1 MMNAKRLKLAA
12 LMLAFLAAGIAGGYW
27 WANHTQTNSGTE
39 TMATS
44 QPPAERKA
52 LYWYD
57 PMVPLQHFDKPGK
70 SPFMDMAL
78 VPKYAEDGGGGSDA
92 GTVKIDPR
100 VTQNLGVRTA
110 SVSRG
115 SLTHKLEASGVLAF
129 NERDV
134 SIVQARAAGFVE
146 HVFARAP
153 GDVVAAGSP
162 LVNLLVPEWSGAQQE
177 FLALKKSGDA
187 SLIDAARQRMKLLG
201 MPSQLIRQV
210 ERSGMPHPVVTVSFP
225 MGGVIRE
232 LDVRAGMTVTS
243 GQTLAKLN
251 GLGTVW
257 LDVAVPEAQAQQI
270 RVGQSAQA
278 RLSALPGEVIAGRVT
293 DILPEANLDSRT
305 LKVRVELPNRHGRL
319 RPGLT
324 AQVRL
329 ANSNDQNMLLV
340 PTEAIIRTGRG
351 AMVMVAESGGHY
363 RPVEVQIGSEAGDK
377 TAVLSGLSEGQKVV
391 ASGQFLIDSDASLQG
406 IFAAADA
413 PDTSTDPGT
422 KSAPAKAPVPAPV
435 VLHKA
440 EGRIVGIGKGEVT
453 IASGPFKTLG
463 MPAMTM
469 GFALARPQLVQ
480 GLKVGDKV
488 RIGVRET
495 DSGLVIERLEKSGG
509 AK

>member
-1 MMNAKRLKLAA
+1 MMNAKYLKLAV
-12 LMLAFLAAGIAGGYW
+12 LMLIILAAGAAAGYW
-27 WANHTQTNSGTE
+27 WATRAQTSPAP
-39 TMATS
+39 ATTAAP
-44 QPPAERKA
+44 QTPGERKV

-57 PMVPLQHFDKPGK
+57 PMVPQQHFDKPGK

-78 VPKYAEDGGGGSDA
+78 VPKYADEGGNNGSA
-92 GTVKIDPR
+92 ALVKIDPR
-100 VTQNLGVRTA
+100 VTQNLGMRTA
-110 SVSRG
+110 SVTRG
-115 SLTHKLEASGVLAF
+115 RLKPRLEATGVLAF

-146 HVFARAP
+146 RVFARAP

-162 LVNLLVPEWSGAQQE
+162 LVELLVPEWSGAQQE

-187 SLIDAARQRMKLLG
+187 VLIDAARQRMQLLG
-201 MPSQLIRQV
+201 MPSQLIQQV
-210 ERSGMPHPVVTVSFP
+210 ERSGVPHPLVTVRFP

-243 GQTLAKLN
+243 GQTLAKVN
-251 GLGTVW
+251 GLRTVW
-257 LDVAVPEAQAQQI
+257 LDVAVPEALAQQI

-278 RLSALPGEVIAGRVT
+278 RLPALPGEVIQGRVT
-293 DILPEANLDSRT
+293 DILPEANLDTRT
-305 LKVRVELPNRHGRL
+305 LKVRVELPNKHGHL

-324 AQVRL
+324 AQVQL
-329 ANSNDQNMLLV
+329 VDGNGQSVLLV
-340 PTEAIIRTGRG
+340 PSEAIIRTGKG

-363 RPVEVQIGSEAGDK
+363 RPVEVQTGAEAGGK

-391 ASGQFLIDSDASLQG
+391 TSGQFLIDSDASLQG
-406 IFAAADA
+406 IIAAADA
-413 PDTSTDPGT
+413 PDTSTGAAST
-422 KSAPAKAPVPAPV
+422 PAQPPAPMA
-435 VLHKA
+435 LHEA

-453 IASGPFKTLG
+453 LASGPFKTLN

-469 GFALARPQLVQ
+469 SFPLANAQLVQ
-480 GLKVGDKV
+480 GFKVGDKV
-488 RIGVRET
+488 RVGVRQT